1 MLTPRPWD
9 GADTG
14 DRPDET
20 DGDGDTPRREEDP
33 PDGALL
39 RKEGAPRP
47 EDPDPNELRGAAL
60 IPREEGDGGADGM
73 GVSLG
78 AETVPRE
85 VEDDGGRDG
94 IGASRGAELTPRE
107 EDGGVDGTGDD

>member
-14 DRPDET
+14 ARPDET

-47 EDPDPNELRGAAL
+47 EDPDPNELRGAEL
-60 IPREEGDGGADGM
+60 I
-73 GVSLG
+73 
-78 AETVPRE
+78 
-85 VEDDGGRDG
+85 
-94 IGASRGAELTPRE
+94 PRE
-107 EDGGVDGTGDD
+107 EDGGVDGTGDDSRKELVPREDEDGGRDGIGESRGADTVPREEDDGGVTVRGAV